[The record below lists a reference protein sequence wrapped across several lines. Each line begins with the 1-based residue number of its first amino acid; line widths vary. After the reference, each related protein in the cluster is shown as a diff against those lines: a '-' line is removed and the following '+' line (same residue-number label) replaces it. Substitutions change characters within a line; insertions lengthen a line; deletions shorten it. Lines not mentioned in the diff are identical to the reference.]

1 MGSSCNCNPF
11 KSIERLH
18 CRAAPII
25 YNLTKDMASED
36 VLRLCSVAYLFIYSK
51 LDVLSFS
58 YRVHS
63 NCFKGP
69 DMM

>member
-1 MGSSCNCNPF
+1 MGSYCNCNPF

-25 YNLTKDMASED
+25 YNLPRGMASED

-51 LDVLSFS
+51 LDVLRLS

-63 NCFKGP
+63 KYFKVP